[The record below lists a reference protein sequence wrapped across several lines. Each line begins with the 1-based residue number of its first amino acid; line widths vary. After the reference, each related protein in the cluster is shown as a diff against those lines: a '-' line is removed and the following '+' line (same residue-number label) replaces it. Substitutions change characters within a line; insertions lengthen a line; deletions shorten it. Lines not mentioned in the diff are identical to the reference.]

1 MVSEIACDL
10 PRLSRCVILLLTE
23 VAHLCRKYGLTLL
36 PWNSVLYCSSID
48 SSSTQQVNI
57 KLQQAC

>member
-23 VAHLCRKYGLTLL
+23 EVKYGLTLL